1 MGLLAVRLHPGHG
14 PASGGSIAPSRS
26 GLRKTLNG
34 SGEHLDHV
42 HLVIGN
48 RVDDE
53 GGSAGVLIDL
63 QPGLSSMILAS
74 HPPVPA

>member
-1 MGLLAVRLHPGHG
+1 MPYPSEHD

-48 RVDDE
+48 RVDDQ

-63 QPGLSSMILAS
+63 
-74 HPPVPA
+74 

>member
-1 MGLLAVRLHPGHG
+1 MGLLAVRLHLAQPER
-14 PASGGSIAPSRS
+14 ASGGSIAPSRS

-34 SGEHLDHV
+34 SGEHLDHM

-48 RVDDE
+48 RVDDQ

-63 QPGLSSMILAS
+63 
-74 HPPVPA
+74 

>member
-1 MGLLAVRLHPGHG
+1 MPPIPHD
-14 PASGGSIAPSRS
+14 PAFGGSIAPYRS

-48 RVDDE
+48 HVDDQD
-53 GGSAGVLIDL
+53 GSVGVLIDL
-63 QPGLSSMILAS
+63 
-74 HPPVPA
+74 